1 MSSTAASRDPSA
13 AGPELP
19 LEVRL
24 ARARKRRRKTVGER
38 LLRVLGYLMA
48 AVVLALT
55 WAQSTRAAAPE
66 PVQASCAAP
75 GPAQDAGRVLLVA
88 ADMTGLR
95 RAQTE
100 ALRES
105 LSSYFGAHVVAVPA
119 RDYLR
124 EMLDSK
130 DVLVVFGNTI
140 DLERGAFAGV
150 VGDAVQRTLPIAWI
164 GPGAE
169 EFAGAF
175 GIEVLP
181 DAPAPVA
188 APNGTTIDYQGVRF
202 SADGIAL
209 ARPVQVGANA
219 SLRVRAT
226 VQLPDGSVRAGVI
239 TGPGFVLVGFVP
251 FKDLN
256 SNLALAATVDAM
268 STLLGTRRPD
278 PRVLLR
284 LEDVNGRDYGR
295 RDRSFDATVT
305 YLLAEDVFMHLSLIP
320 QMVDAHGK
328 TVADIGDAHGA
339 LRLIERHPR
348 SVEVVQHGGLHF
360 RDSAR
365 NFGKSSGEAYEF
377 FFDDDVTMGPG
388 AAQEFARRR
397 LELGAKVL
405 ARHGLKAS
413 VFEAPHYTMSPAQQL
428 AANALF
434 PVMHHAPLHHAGIR
448 SYLLLPWATLRDG
461 TAYAPSMLGYVSMDD
476 PDSVAGILKLLEQ
489 LASVLPDPLV
499 VIQYHP
505 FMIRQ
510 PGRERDLRNLIT
522 GAKRLGYRFAST
534 CRELSGRPVS
544 AAVKEAGAPRR

>member
-1 MSSTAASRDPSA
+1 MSSTAAGRDPSE
-13 AGPELP
+13 AGAESP

-24 ARARKRRRKTVGER
+24 ARARGRRSKTVGER
-38 LLRVLGYLMA
+38 VLRVLGYLMA

-55 WAQSTRAAAPE
+55 WAQSSRAAAPE
-66 PVQASCAAP
+66 PSQPSCVAA
-75 GPAQDAGRVLLVA
+75 GPAQDAHRVLLVV

-95 RAQTE
+95 RAQAD

-105 LSSYFGAHVVAVPA
+105 LSSYFGVHVMAVSA

-124 EMLDSK
+124 EMLDGK
-130 DVLVVFGNTI
+130 DVLVVFGNAI
-140 DLERGAFAGV
+140 DVDKVSFAGV
-150 VGDAVQRTLPIAWI
+150 VDDAVQRALPIAWI
-164 GPGAE
+164 GTGAE
-169 EFAGAF
+169 EFAGIF
-175 GIEVLP
+175 GVEAHA
-181 DAPAPVA
+181 DAPAPA
-188 APNGTTIDYQGVRF
+188 AASNGTSIDYKGVRF
-202 SADGIAL
+202 SAHGIPL
-209 ARPVQVGANA
+209 ARPLQIGANA

-256 SNLALAATVDAM
+256 SNLALAATLDAM
-268 STLLGTRRPD
+268 STLLGAHHPD

-295 RDRSFDATVT
+295 HDKSFDATVS
-305 YLLAEDVFMHLSLIP
+305 YLLTEDVFMHLSLIP

-328 TVADIGDAHGA
+328 PVADIGDARGA

-348 SVEVVQHGGLHF
+348 SVEIIQHGGLHF

-365 NFGKSSGEAYEF
+365 NFGKSSGDAFEF
-377 FFDDDVTMGPG
+377 FFDDDVTMGPN

-397 LELGAKVL
+397 LELGAKLL
-405 ARHGLKAS
+405 ARHGLRPS
-413 VFEAPHYTMSPAQQL
+413 LFEAPHYTMSPSQQL

-434 PVMHHAPLHHAGIR
+434 PVMHHTPLHHAGIR

-461 TAYAPSMLGYVSMDD
+461 TTYAPSMIGYIRVDD
-476 PDSVAGILKLLEQ
+476 PNSVAGILALLEQ
-489 LASVLPDPLV
+489 LANVLPDPLV

-505 FMIRQ
+505 FVIQQ
-510 PGRERDLRNLIT
+510 PGRERDLMNLIT
-522 GAKRLGYRFAST
+522 GARRLGYRFAST
-534 CRELSGRPVS
+534 CRELSNQPVAAAAKD
-544 AAVKEAGAPRR
+544 AAVPNR